1 MTNLYSILKTRGI
14 ALLTKVHIVKAMVFP
29 VKVKVILSL
38 PTLCNPMDYTVHGIC
53 QARILEWVA
62 VSFSRGSSIRISIR
76 IAKAGKM
83 TEGIYLLP
91 KDFEVLTDNGISK
104 ESR

>member
-1 MTNLYSILKTRGI
+1 
-14 ALLTKVHIVKAMVFP
+14 
-29 VKVKVILSL
+29 
-38 PTLCNPMDYTVHGIC
+38 
-53 QARILEWVA
+53 
-62 VSFSRGSSIRISIR
+62 
-76 IAKAGKM
+76 M